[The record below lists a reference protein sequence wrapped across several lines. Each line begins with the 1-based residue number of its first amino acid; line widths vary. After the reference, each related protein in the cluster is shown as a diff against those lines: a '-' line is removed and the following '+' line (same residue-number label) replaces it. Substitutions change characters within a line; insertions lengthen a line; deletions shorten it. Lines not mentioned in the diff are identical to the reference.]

1 MKNIPGEG
9 SGPHF
14 DFIFLKHFVN
24 LKPDQ
29 GCTLKGE
36 ILSPPL
42 PTAQE
47 NVWICARHT
56 PGKSCLKTSYAKR
69 KNLERPLFLRFLR
82 SSLLTMHE
90 T

>member
-1 MKNIPGEG
+1 MTHHSYVSMKNIPGEG

-36 ILSPPL
+36 ILSPP
-42 PTAQE
+42 Q
-47 NVWICARHT
+47 
-56 PGKSCLKTSYAKR
+56 LKKTYGFVRVTLQA
-69 KNLERPLFLRFLR
+69 NLV
-82 SSLLTMHE
+82 
-90 T
+90 